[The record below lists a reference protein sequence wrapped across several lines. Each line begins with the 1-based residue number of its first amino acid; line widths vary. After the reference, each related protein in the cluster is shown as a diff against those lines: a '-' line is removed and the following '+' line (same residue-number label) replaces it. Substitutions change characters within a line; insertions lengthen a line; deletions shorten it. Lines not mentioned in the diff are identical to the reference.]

1 MSGMRL
7 RNNAG
12 GDGSRRP
19 GGRRRAEPAVPLE
32 PAEPLVA
39 AIRRAEE
46 AAATRVAAEKASSA
60 QVDEGRR
67 QAAGVIA
74 AATAQAA
81 ELATA
86 RRRRVRAA
94 ADADL
99 KREHS
104 AADARAGQLLQV
116 APDNRDRAVQAII
129 GFVITGEEPPC
140 SSP

>member
-7 RNNAG
+7 RSSAG

-19 GGRRRAEPAVPLE
+19 GGRRRAEPAVRLE

-46 AAATRVAAEKASSA
+46 AAAARVAAEKASSA
-60 QVDEGRR
+60 QLDEGRR

-99 KREHS
+99 QREHT
-104 AADARAGQLLQV
+104 AADARAGQLLQ
-116 APDNRDRAVQAII
+116 AARDNRDRAVQAVIE
-129 GFVITGEEPPC
+129 FVITGEEPTC

>member
-1 MSGMRL
+1 MRL
-7 RNNAG
+7 RNSA
-12 GDGSRRP
+12 GDGPRRP

-32 PAEPLVA
+32 AAEPLVA
-39 AIRRAEE
+39 AIRRAEQ
-46 AAATRVAAEKASSA
+46 AAAARVAAETASSA
-60 QVDEGRR
+60 QLDEGRR

-74 AATAQAA
+74 AATAHAA
-81 ELATA
+81 ALAAA
-86 RRRRVRAA
+86 RRRRIRAA

-99 KREHS
+99 KREHA

-116 APDNRDRAVQAII
+116 ARDNRDRAVQAII